1 MKKKE
6 RQKDGV
12 TLEDIEGD
20 YLVSPGIK
28 SGQYASS
35 IAGSKIT
42 RMTGKT
48 NATNSNPYNSID
60 VTLKIAKEKLA
71 LLKAKSIQIDDIDEP
86 DRKKK
91 FLKNENK

>member
-1 MKKKE
+1 
-6 RQKDGV
+6 
-12 TLEDIEGD
+12 
-20 YLVSPGIK
+20 
-28 SGQYASS
+28 
-35 IAGSKIT
+35 
-42 RMTGKT
+42 MTGKT